1 LSSAVQ
7 LPGDVVA
14 GVIFS
19 YRTPTPFTP
28 SAGIDLNND
37 GSTNDAVPGTHRGQG
52 NRDNAAMLVAVNA
65 YRASRTPSLPPI
77 SESQIDTNV
86 QKRVDLR
93 VTKGF
98 NLGSSRKV
106 ELIGQVFNLLGWD
119 NLGGIGSSQV
129 GNATAV
135 NFGQIPSA
143 QPRQQGE
150 IAIRYL
156 W

>member
-1 LSSAVQ
+1 L
-7 LPGDVVA
+7 
-14 GVIFS
+14 
-19 YRTPTPFTP
+19 
-28 SAGIDLNND
+28 
-37 GSTNDAVPGTHRGQG
+37 
-52 NRDNAAMLVAVNA
+52 
-65 YRASRTPSLPPI
+65 
-77 SESQIDTNV
+77 SQIDNNV
-86 QKRVDLR
+86 LKRADLR

-98 NLGSSRKV
+98 SLGNSRKIEV
-106 ELIGQVFNLLGWD
+106 VGQVFNLFGWD

-150 IAIRYL
+150 VALRFT

>member
-1 LSSAVQ
+1 
-7 LPGDVVA
+7 
-14 GVIFS
+14 
-19 YRTPTPFTP
+19 
-28 SAGIDLNND
+28 
-37 GSTNDAVPGTHRGQG
+37 
-52 NRDNAAMLVAVNA
+52 MNA

-86 QKRVDLR
+86 QKRLDLR

-98 NLGSSRKV
+98 SLGNSRKV
-106 ELIGQVFNLLGWD
+106 ELVGQVFNLLGWD

-150 IAIRYL
+150 IGVRYS